1 MGKLGKAIAVS
12 FDDPET
18 CQGPRWDVP
27 LDDRLVLDAVACHYY
42 RTGKADLADAAA
54 AARFGAGAEAAA
66 ARSSA
71 TAASA
76 AQRLAAKAGALERDE
91 TRRFVLDGIRKRDV
105 RPLLDWIGK
114 NAVAIETAEA
124 AGRLSPF
131 FGDALPFAPFREPV
145 RGRVSLQLELFA
157 HRAAIGAAL
166 ERGDAGEAARRAR
179 ASLELASGVEPG
191 ARASQLDFFIEKLAR
206 ALRSAPF
213 ATGPGALARPE
224 SAREEKTLT
233 AMAGENGEW
242 WCDLADRFEQLLFR
256 VSRFEPRESPLLLA
270 ANAGCVATPTLSK
283 LAGTLAK
290 TPLGEDGKTR
300 SLADFRETLRETQA
314 EDDDRDD
321 NVDNVASLPVELP
334 LPPSFAFGSTF
345 ACPVRRDA
353 VFDEDEPIM
362 MLPCGVLISK
372 GGIDA
377 LTPRKP
383 GSAPADAT
391 FKCINC
397 SRETK
402 PNECKRVFF

>member
-42 RTGKADLADAAA
+42 RTGRADLANAAA

-71 TAASA
+71 TASSA
-76 AQRLAAKAGALERDE
+76 AQRLAARAGALERDE
-91 TRRFVLDGIRKRDV
+91 TRRVVLDGIRKRDV

-166 ERGDAGEAARRAR
+166 ERGDAGEAACRAR
-179 ASLELASGVEPG
+179 ESLELASGVEPG
-191 ARASQLDFFIEKLAR
+191 ARRDFSQRDFFIEKLAR

-242 WCDLADRFEQLLFR
+242 WCDLSDRFEQLLFR

-283 LAGTLAK
+283 LAGALAK
-290 TPLGEDGKTR
+290 TPLANGKTK
-300 SLADFRETLRETQA
+300 SLADFRETTH
-314 EDDDRDD
+314 EDDDRDGE
-321 NVDNVASLPVELP
+321 DNVASLPVELP

-353 VFDEDEPIM
+353 AFDPDEPIM

-377 LTPRKP
+377 LTPREP
-383 GSAPADAT
+383 RSAPADAT

-397 SRETK
+397 SRVTK

>member
-42 RTGKADLADAAA
+42 RVGRADLADAAA
-54 AARFGAGAEAAA
+54 ARFGAGVEAAA

-71 TAASA
+71 SAASA
-76 AQRLAAKAGALERDE
+76 AERLAARAGALERDE
-91 TRRFVLDGIRKRDV
+91 TRRVVLEGIRKRDV

-191 ARASQLDFFIEKLAR
+191 ARASQRDFFIEKLAR

-283 LAGTLAK
+283 LAGALAK
-290 TPLGEDGKTR
+290 TPLANGKTR
-300 SLADFRETLRETQA
+300 SLADFRETH
-314 EDDDRDD
+314 EDDDRDGE
-321 NVDNVASLPVELP
+321 DNVASLPVELP

-353 VFDEDEPIM
+353 AFDPDEPIM

-377 LTPRKP
+377 LTPRTP
-383 GSAPADAT
+383 WSASADTT

>member
-42 RTGKADLADAAA
+42 RTGRADLADAAA

-66 ARSSA
+66 ARPSA
-71 TAASA
+71 TASSA
-76 AQRLAAKAGALERDE
+76 AQRLAARAGALERDE
-91 TRRFVLDGIRKRDV
+91 TRRVVLDGIRKRDV

-114 NAVAIETAEA
+114 NAVAIETSEA

-191 ARASQLDFFIEKLAR
+191 ARASQRDFFIEKLAR

-283 LAGTLAK
+283 LAGALAK
-290 TPLGEDGKTR
+290 TPLANGKTK
-300 SLADFRETLRETQA
+300 SLADFRETTH
-314 EDDDRDD
+314 EDDDRDGE
-321 NVDNVASLPVELP
+321 DNVASLPVELP
-334 LPPSFAFGSTF
+334 LPPKRFAFGSTF

-353 VFDEDEPIM
+353 AFDPDEPIM

-377 LTPRKP
+377 LTPREP
-383 GSAPADAT
+383 RSAPADAT

-397 SRETK
+397 SRVTEA
-402 PNECKRVFF
+402 NECKRVFF

>member
-18 CQGPRWDVP
+18 CQGPRWDVL

-42 RTGKADLADAAA
+42 RVGRADLADALA
-54 AARFGAGAEAAA
+54 AARDGAVVEAAA

-76 AQRLAAKAGALERDE
+76 AERLAARAGALERDE
-91 TRRFVLDGIRKRDV
+91 TRRVVLDGIRKRDV

-114 NAVAIETAEA
+114 NAVAVGTAET

-131 FGDALPFAPFREPV
+131 FGDALFSGTPFREPC
-145 RGRVSLQLELFA
+145 RGRVSLTLELFA

-166 ERGDAGEAARRAR
+166 ERGEPGEAARRAR
-179 ASLELASGVEPG
+179 ESLELASRVHPG
-191 ARASQLDFFIEKLAR
+191 ARRDFFIEILAR

-224 SAREEKTLT
+224 SASEEKTL
-233 AMAGENGEW
+233 AEMAGENGEW

-256 VSRFEPRESPLLLA
+256 VSRREPRESPLLLA
-270 ANAGCVATPTLSK
+270 ANAGIVATPTLSK
-283 LAGTLAK
+283 LADVLAK
-290 TPLGEDGKTR
+290 TPCANGKTR
-300 SLADFRETLRETQA
+300 NLADFRETHEETDLCSG
-314 EDDDRDD
+314 E
-321 NVDNVASLPVELP
+321 DNVASLPVEIP

-353 VFDEDEPIM
+353 VFDPDEPIM

-377 LTPRKP
+377 LTSRKP
-383 GSAPADAT
+383 WSAPADAT

>member
-1 MGKLGKAIAVS
+1 M
-12 FDDPET
+12 
-18 CQGPRWDVP
+18 P

-42 RTGKADLADAAA
+42 RVGRADLADAAA
-54 AARFGAGAEAAA
+54 ARFGAGVEAAA

-76 AQRLAAKAGALERDE
+76 AERLAARAGALERDE
-91 TRRFVLDGIRKRDV
+91 TRRVVLEGIRKRDV

-114 NAVAIETAEA
+114 NAVAIGTAEA

-131 FGDALPFAPFREPV
+131 SGTPFPSRRFASRSVDACPSSWSSSRIEPRSAPR
-145 RGRVSLQLELFA
+145 SN
-157 HRAAIGAAL
+157 AATPAK
-166 ERGDAGEAARRAR
+166 RRRAR
-179 ASLELASGVEPG
+179 ESLELASGVEPG
-191 ARASQLDFFIEKLAR
+191 ARRDFSQRDFFIEKLAR

-224 SAREEKTLT
+224 SAREEKTLA

-256 VSRFEPRESPLLLA
+256 VSRHEPRESPLLLA

-283 LAGTLAK
+283 LADVLAK
-290 TPLGEDGKTR
+290 TPKTPNGKTR
-300 SLADFRETLRETQA
+300 LADFRETH
-314 EDDDRDD
+314 EDDDLCSGE
-321 NVDNVASLPVELP
+321 DNVASLPVEIP
-334 LPPSFAFGSTF
+334 LPPSYAIGSTF

-353 VFDEDEPIM
+353 VFDPAEPIM
-362 MLPCGVLISK
+362 MLPPCGVLISK

-377 LTPRKP
+377 LTPRTP
-383 GSAPADAT
+383 WSASADTT

-397 SRETK
+397 SKETK